1 MTLVGK
7 TIGHIRIID
16 VLGSGGMGDVYVGID
31 DTLKRKVAVKAIRAK
46 SRLDPQAKARFLR
59 EARVLSQLKH
69 PNICQIHD
77 YIEGETSDFLVLEFI
92 DGKSLRQVIR
102 NGLEKSQKLRISE
115 QIAQV
120 LVVAHEKGVVHR
132 DLKPSNVMLTE
143 NNEVKVLDF
152 GLARFIKS
160 EEKGSG
166 SKSAS
171 EDLISEIVSD
181 ITPDFPDLTI
191 TLPLKPQDKDRV
203 SPLLEIPAES
213 FKTKHGTV
221 MGTPLYMSPE
231 QARGASIT
239 AASDMYSFGLLLQ
252 ELFTGQEPYD
262 VTDDASQIIEKAK
275 KAETKP
281 FFGLSSDLTALINR
295 LKSLVPTARPSAVE
309 TADKLHQIKE
319 KPKKRLRNGII
330 TAVVTVFVLMGLK
343 YTMDLR
349 QERRFA
355 LQARDEATNVV
366 KFIVDLFEVSDPGE
380 ARGNTITAREILNKG
395 AKEIEQGLQE
405 QPLTRA
411 RLMDTI
417 GTVYM
422 KLGLFSDA
430 DALLRRA
437 LELREE
443 LLDANDP
450 QVAESLASLSLLLEQ
465 RGDFKEAEQIAVR
478 ALDIRE
484 RTLPPDHPDIA
495 TSLHGLALIYYRQ
508 VKLKEA
514 EHLYKR
520 SLELREKVFGSN
532 HPEVAECL
540 NDLGVLYYTQGRYEE
555 AEKYYR
561 QALAIRESVLGPD
574 HPEVG
579 SSLNGLASL
588 YLRQQRFDEAEPLY
602 KRALNIREKTLGP
615 VHPDVATCLNNIA
628 ILFYY
633 KGDLTEAEKYY
644 LQALNIRRQ
653 SLVDNHPDIAQSLM
667 NLAILYHQMGNL
679 EKSKSFYGQ
688 SLNVLEK
695 AYGQDN
701 SEVAFLLTNIALL
714 YIEME
719 DYIDAERLVKRALKI
734 MEEAFGQNHLQ
745 VIKSLDI
752 LGYLYA
758 SAERYDEAEQ
768 VYTRVLT
775 IKENELGPEHIDLV
789 DVLNALGH
797 VLNKKRRYSQAEEYL
812 LRALEICEKKP
823 DADPNA
829 YATCLHNLGGL
840 NFYGLRR
847 YDKAETFY
855 KRALVLEEKI
865 YAPESEDL
873 RGTIK
878 EYAALLRFLN
888 REKEAE
894 ALEKK
899 LKP

>member
-7 TIGHIRIID
+7 TIGHIRILD

-46 SRLDPQAKARFLR
+46 SRLDSQAKARFLR

-102 NGLEKSQKLRISE
+102 KGLEKSQKLRISE

-152 GLARFIKS
+152 GLARFINP
-160 EEKGSG
+160 EEKSSG
-166 SKSAS
+166 SKNVS
-171 EDLISEIVSD
+171 EDIISGIVSD
-181 ITPDFPDLTI
+181 IAPDFTDLTI
-191 TLPLKPQDKDRV
+191 TLPLKPQDEDMV
-203 SPLLEIPAES
+203 SLTPEIPAES

-231 QARGASIT
+231 QARGADIT

-262 VTDDASQIIEKAK
+262 VTDDASEIIEKAK

-281 FFGLSSDLTALINR
+281 FSGLSSDLTALINR

-309 TADKLHQIKE
+309 TADKLHQIRE
-319 KPKKRLRNGII
+319 KPRKRVRNGII
-330 TAVVTVFVLMGLK
+330 SAVAIVFVLMGLK

-395 AKEIEQGLQE
+395 AEEIEQGLQE

-422 KLGLFSDA
+422 KLGLYADA
-430 DALLRRA
+430 DGLLRRA

-443 LLDANDP
+443 LLDAKDP

-465 RGDFKEAEQIAVR
+465 RGDFREAEQIAAR

-495 TSLHGLALIYYRQ
+495 ASLHGLARIYYRQ
-508 VKLKEA
+508 VKLKES
-514 EHLYKR
+514 EPLYKR
-520 SLELREKVFGSN
+520 GLEIREKVFGSN
-532 HPEVAECL
+532 HPEVAESL
-540 NDLGVLYYTQGRYEE
+540 NDLGVLYYAQGQYEE
-555 AEKYYR
+555 AEKCYQ

-579 SSLNGLASL
+579 RSLNSLASL
-588 YLRQQRFDEAEPLY
+588 YLTQNRFDETEPLY
-602 KRALNIREKTLGP
+602 RRALAIREKALGP

-633 KGDLTEAEKYY
+633 QGNFTEAEKYY
-644 LQALNIRRQ
+644 QQALKIRQQ
-653 SLVDNHPDIAQSLM
+653 SLVENHPDIAQSLM
-667 NLAILYHQMGNL
+667 NLAIICQEMGNL
-679 EKSKSFYGQ
+679 EESKSFYEQ
-688 SLNVLEK
+688 SLTIMEK

-701 SEVAFLLTNIALL
+701 SEVAKLLNNLALL
-714 YIEME
+714 YIDM
-719 DYIDAERLVKRALKI
+719 DDNTNAEKLLKRALKI
-734 MEEAFGQNHLQ
+734 MEEAFGLDNIL
-745 VIKSLDI
+745 VIEGLAI

-758 SAERYDEAEQ
+758 SAERNDEAEQ
-768 VYTRVLT
+768 AYTRILA
-775 IKENELGPEHIDLV
+775 IKEKKLGPEHIDLV
-789 DVLNALGH
+789 DVLNGLGH
-797 VLNKKRRYSQAEEYL
+797 VLNKKSQYTQAEEHL
-812 LRALEICEKKP
+812 LRALDICKKNP
-823 DADPNA
+823 GVSP
-829 YATCLHNLGGL
+829 YAQATNLHNLGSL
-840 NFYGLRR
+840 NFRGLSRHE
-847 YDKAETFY
+847 KAESFF
-855 KRALVLEEKI
+855 KQALVLQEKVYGPDSEE
-865 YAPESEDL
+865 
-873 RGTIK
+873 IK
-878 EYAALLRFLN
+878 ETIMEYADLLRVLG

-894 ALEKK
+894 ALEKE